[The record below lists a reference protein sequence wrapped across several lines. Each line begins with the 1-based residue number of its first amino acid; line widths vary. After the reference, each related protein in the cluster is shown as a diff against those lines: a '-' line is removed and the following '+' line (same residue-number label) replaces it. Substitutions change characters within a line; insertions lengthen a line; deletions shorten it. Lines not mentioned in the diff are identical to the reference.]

1 MSTPEKPMY
10 PLDEYRKRLAAA
22 DWHYDYAEGRRYYEG
37 REEVLNLLAI
47 SMQSPEHKAMFEL
60 AKPDSMKKN
69 NP

>member
-1 MSTPEKPMY
+1 MSTSQNPY

-22 DWHYDYAEGRRYYEG
+22 DWYYDYAEGRRYSDG
-37 REEVLNLLAI
+37 RDEVLSLAAI
-47 SMQSPEHKAMFEL
+47 SRQSPEHAAMFEL